1 MSSKIFNLSISDEGK
16 TATVSGWVEKV
27 RDHGGVIFI
36 DLRKDLDLVQVVI
49 EPSEKEIF
57 TVAENIKNEFVIEVS
72 GLVRKRPDGKENT
85 KMNTGEIEVCANKLH
100 VFSKSKPLPFQ
111 LDEYSNAGEEI
122 RLKYRYL
129 DLRRPEMHE
138 NLIMRSEIN
147 NFVRNFLVKKG
158 FVDIDTP
165 MMTKATPEGARDFLI
180 PSRVNQGK
188 FYALPQSPQ
197 LFKQLLMVSGF
208 SKYFQIARCFRDED
222 TRKDRQ
228 PEFTQID
235 IEMSFTSCE
244 EIMNIS
250 EDLIV
255 KLFKKI
261 LKVDLEKFPKI
272 THKESLEKYGTDK
285 PDLRNPIILHD
296 VKDLFID
303 SNFKVFKDP
312 ANDEKSKLVALKL
325 KKDISRSQIDEYTK
339 FVGNFGAKGLAY
351 IKVND
356 TSDIEKGLQSP
367 IVKFLSKSELENLV
381 KKLDLNDGE
390 VVFFGAG
397 NKKIVLDSMSAFRQK
412 LAEDF
417 DLIDK
422 TSWMPVWITDFP
434 MFDETPEGT
443 ITPSHHPF
451 TKSLST
457 LDLLEKFPEQATSEA
472 YDLVLNGFELGGG
485 SMRIHD
491 IEEQKKIFSL
501 LGISNEE
508 AKQKFGF
515 FLEALEYGCP
525 PHGGIA
531 FGLDRIV
538 MLMANEDSIRD
549 VIAFPKTQSAMCL
562 MTDAP
567 DKVSNDELED
577 LSIKSTFEETD

>member
-100 VFSKSKPLPFQ
+100 IFSKSKPLPFQ

-367 IVKFLSKSELENLV
+367 IVKFLSKTELENLV
-381 KKLDLNDGE
+381 EKLDLNDGE

-434 MFDETPEGT
+434 MFDETSEGT
-443 ITPSHHPF
+443 LTPSHHPF

-457 LDLLEKFPEQATSEA
+457 LDLLEKSPEQAISEA

>member
-272 THKESLEKYGTDK
+272 THKESMEKYGTDK

-367 IVKFLSKSELENLV
+367 IVKFLSKTELQNLV

-443 ITPSHHPF
+443 LTPSHHPF

-457 LDLLEKFPEQATSEA
+457 LDLLEKSPEQAISEA

>member
-85 KMNTGEIEVCANKLH
+85 KMNTGEIEVCAKKLH
-100 VFSKSKPLPFQ
+100 IFSKSKPLPFQ

-312 ANDEKSKLVALKL
+312 ANDKKSKLVALKL
-325 KKDISRSQIDEYTK
+325 KKDFSRSQIDEYTK

-367 IVKFLSKSELENLV
+367 IVKFLSKTELQNLV

-434 MFDETPEGT
+434 MFDETSEGT
-443 ITPSHHPF
+443 LTPSHHPF

-457 LDLLEKFPEQATSEA
+457 LDLLEKSPEQAISEA

-501 LGISNEE
+501 LGISNVE

>member
-100 VFSKSKPLPFQ
+100 IFSKSKPLTFQ

-367 IVKFLSKSELENLV
+367 IVKFLSKTELENLV
-381 KKLDLNDGE
+381 EKLDLNDGE

-457 LDLLEKFPEQATSEA
+457 LDLLEKSPEQATSEA

>member
-16 TATVSGWVEKV
+16 TATVRGWVEKV

-100 VFSKSKPLPFQ
+100 IFSKSKPLPFQ

-272 THKESLEKYGTDK
+272 THKESMEKYGTDK

-367 IVKFLSKSELENLV
+367 IVKFLSKTELENLV
-381 KKLDLNDGE
+381 EKLDLNDGE

-434 MFDETPEGT
+434 MFDETSEGT
-443 ITPSHHPF
+443 LTPSHHPF

-457 LDLLEKFPEQATSEA
+457 LDLLEKSPEQAISEA

-501 LGISNEE
+501 LGISNVE

>member
-261 LKVDLEKFPKI
+261 LKVDLVKFPKI
-272 THKESLEKYGTDK
+272 THKESMEKYGTDK

-325 KKDISRSQIDEYTK
+325 KIDISRSQIDEYTK

-356 TSDIEKGLQSP
+356 ISDIEKGLQSP
-367 IVKFLSKSELENLV
+367 IVKFLSKTELQNLV
-381 KKLDLNDGE
+381 KKLDLNNGE

-422 TSWMPVWITDFP
+422 TSWKPVWITDFP
-434 MFDETPEGT
+434 MFDETSEGT
-443 ITPSHHPF
+443 LTPSHHPF

-457 LDLLEKFPEQATSEA
+457 LDLLEKSPEQAISEA

-577 LSIKSTFEETD
+577 LSIKSTFEETE

>member
-303 SNFKVFKDP
+303 SNFKVFNDP

-367 IVKFLSKSELENLV
+367 IVKFLSKTELQNLV

-443 ITPSHHPF
+443 LTPSHHPF

-457 LDLLEKFPEQATSEA
+457 LDLLEKSPEQAISEA

>member
-272 THKESLEKYGTDK
+272 THKESMEKYGTDK

-367 IVKFLSKSELENLV
+367 IVKFLSKTELENLV

-397 NKKIVLDSMSAFRQK
+397 YKKIVLDSMSAFRQK

-457 LDLLEKFPEQATSEA
+457 LDLLEKSPEQAISEA

>member
-72 GLVRKRPDGKENT
+72 GLVRKRPDGKENS

-100 VFSKSKPLPFQ
+100 IFSKSKPLPFQ

-272 THKESLEKYGTDK
+272 THKESMEKYGTDK

-367 IVKFLSKSELENLV
+367 IVKFLSKTELENLV
-381 KKLDLNDGE
+381 EKLDLNDGE

-434 MFDETPEGT
+434 MFDETSEGT
-443 ITPSHHPF
+443 LTPSHHPF

-457 LDLLEKFPEQATSEA
+457 LDLLEKSPEQAISEA

-501 LGISNEE
+501 LGISNVE

>member
-100 VFSKSKPLPFQ
+100 IFSKSKPLPFQ

-272 THKESLEKYGTDK
+272 THKESMEKYGTDK

-367 IVKFLSKSELENLV
+367 IVKFLSKTELENLV
-381 KKLDLNDGE
+381 EKLDLNDGE

-434 MFDETPEGT
+434 MFDETSEGT
-443 ITPSHHPF
+443 LTPSHHPF

-457 LDLLEKFPEQATSEA
+457 LDLLEKSPEQAISEA

>member
-100 VFSKSKPLPFQ
+100 IFSKSKPLPFQ

-158 FVDIDTP
+158 FVDIDAP

-228 PEFTQID
+228 PEFTQVD
-235 IEMSFTSCE
+235 IEISFTSCE

-272 THKESLEKYGTDK
+272 THKESMEKYGTDK

-367 IVKFLSKSELENLV
+367 IVKFLSKTELENLV

-457 LDLLEKFPEQATSEA
+457 LDLLEKSPEQATSEA

-501 LGISNEE
+501 LGISNVE

>member
-100 VFSKSKPLPFQ
+100 IFSKSKPLPFQ

-272 THKESLEKYGTDK
+272 THKESMEKYGTDK

-356 TSDIEKGLQSP
+356 TSDTEKGLQSP
-367 IVKFLSKSELENLV
+367 IVKFLSKTELENLV
-381 KKLDLNDGE
+381 EKLDLNDGE

-434 MFDETPEGT
+434 MFDETSEGT
-443 ITPSHHPF
+443 LTPSHHPF

-457 LDLLEKFPEQATSEA
+457 LDLLEKSPEQAISEA

-501 LGISNEE
+501 LGISNVE

>member
-100 VFSKSKPLPFQ
+100 IFSKSKPLPFQ

-272 THKESLEKYGTDK
+272 THKESMEKYGTDK

-367 IVKFLSKSELENLV
+367 IVKFLSKTELENLV

-457 LDLLEKFPEQATSEA
+457 LDLLEKSPEQATSEA

>member
-272 THKESLEKYGTDK
+272 THKESMEKYGTDK

-312 ANDEKSKLVALKL
+312 ANDKKSKLVALKL

-367 IVKFLSKSELENLV
+367 IVKFLSKTELENLV

-457 LDLLEKFPEQATSEA
+457 LDLLEKSPEQATSEA

>member
-16 TATVSGWVEKV
+16 TATVNGWVEKV

-57 TVAENIKNEFVIEVS
+57 TVAENIKNEFVIEVT
-72 GLVRKRPDGKENT
+72 GLVRKRPDGKENI

-100 VFSKSKPLPFQ
+100 IFSKSKPLPFQ

-147 NFVRNFLVKKG
+147 NFARNFLVKKG
-158 FVDIDTP
+158 FIDIDTP
-165 MMTKATPEGARDFLI
+165 VMTKATPEGARDFLI

-272 THKESLEKYGTDK
+272 THKESIEKYGTDK

-312 ANDEKSKLVALKL
+312 ANDKKSKLVALKL
-325 KKDISRSQIDEYTK
+325 RKDISRSQIDEYTK
-339 FVGNFGAKGLAY
+339 FAGNFGAKGLAY

-356 TSDIEKGLQSP
+356 SSDIEKGLQSP
-367 IVKFLSKSELENLV
+367 IVKFLSKAELENLV
-381 KKLDLNDGE
+381 KKLDLKDGE

-397 NKKIVLDSMSAFRQK
+397 NKKIVYDSMGALRQK

-417 DLIDK
+417 ELIDK
-422 TSWMPVWITDFP
+422 TSWAPVWITDFP
-434 MFDETPEGT
+434 MFDETLEGT
-443 ITPSHHPF
+443 LTPSHHPF
-451 TKSLST
+451 TKSLSS
-457 LDLLEKFPEQATSEA
+457 LDQLEKSPDQALSEA

-485 SMRIHD
+485 SMRIYD
-491 IEEQKKIFSL
+491 VEEQRKIFSL
-501 LGISNEE
+501 LGISEKE

-549 VIAFPKTQSAMCL
+549 VIAFPKTQSALCL
-562 MTDAP
+562 MTEAP
-567 DKVSNDELED
+567 DKVSSDELED
-577 LSIKSTFEETD
+577 LSIQSTFEETD

>member
-272 THKESLEKYGTDK
+272 THKESMEKYGTDK

-367 IVKFLSKSELENLV
+367 IVKFLSKTELENLV

-457 LDLLEKFPEQATSEA
+457 LDLLEKSPEQAISEA

>member
-16 TATVSGWVEKV
+16 TATVSGWVEKI

-36 DLRKDLDLVQVVI
+36 DLRKDLELVQVVI

-57 TVAENIKNEFVIEVS
+57 AVAENIKNEFVIEVS
-72 GLVRKRPDGKENT
+72 GLVRKRPNGKENK

-100 VFSKSKPLPFQ
+100 IFSKSKPLPFQ

-129 DLRRPEMHE
+129 DLRRPEMHK

-147 NFVRNFLVKKG
+147 NLVRDFLVKKG
-158 FVDIDTP
+158 FIDIDTP

-235 IEMSFTSCE
+235 IEMSFTSCKE
-244 EIMNIS
+244 VMNIS
-250 EDLIV
+250 ENLII

-261 LKVDLEKFPKI
+261 LEVDLEKFPKL
-272 THKESLEKYGTDK
+272 THKESMEKYGTDK
-285 PDLRNPIILHD
+285 PDLRNPIILND
-296 VKDLFID
+296 VKELFLN

-312 ANDEKSKLVALKL
+312 ANDEKAKLIAMKL
-325 KKDISRSQIDEYTK
+325 KKDVSRGQIDEYTK

-356 TSDIEKGLQSP
+356 SSDIEKGLQSP
-367 IVKFLSKSELENLV
+367 IVKFLSKAELENLV
-381 KKLDLNDGE
+381 KKLDLKDGE

-397 NKKIVLDSMSAFRQK
+397 NKKIVYDSMGALRQK

-417 DLIDK
+417 ELIDK
-422 TSWMPVWITDFP
+422 TSWAPVWITDFP
-434 MFDETPEGT
+434 MFDETLEGT
-443 ITPSHHPF
+443 LTPSHHPF
-451 TKSLST
+451 TKSLSS
-457 LDLLEKFPEQATSEA
+457 LDQLEKSPDQALSEA

-485 SMRIHD
+485 SMRIYD
-491 IEEQKKIFSL
+491 VEEQRKIFSL
-501 LGISNEE
+501 LGISEKE

-549 VIAFPKTQSAMCL
+549 VIAFPKTQSALCL
-562 MTDAP
+562 MTEAP
-567 DKVSNDELED
+567 DKVSSDELED
-577 LSIKSTFEETD
+577 LSIQSTFEETD

>member
-356 TSDIEKGLQSP
+356 LSDIEKGFQSP
-367 IVKFLSKSELENLV
+367 IVKFLSKTELENLV

-457 LDLLEKFPEQATSEA
+457 LDLLEKSPEQATSEA

>member
-100 VFSKSKPLPFQ
+100 IFSKSKPLPFQ

-272 THKESLEKYGTDK
+272 THKESMEKYGTDK

-367 IVKFLSKSELENLV
+367 IVKFLSKTELQNLV

-457 LDLLEKFPEQATSEA
+457 LDLLEKSPEQATSEA

-501 LGISNEE
+501 LGISNVE

>member
-36 DLRKDLDLVQVVI
+36 DLRKDLELVQVVI

-72 GLVRKRPDGKENT
+72 GLVRKRPNGKENK

-100 VFSKSKPLPFQ
+100 IFSKSKPLPFQ

-129 DLRRPEMHE
+129 DLRRPEMHK

-147 NFVRNFLVKKG
+147 NLVRDFLVKKG
-158 FVDIDTP
+158 FIDIDTP

-235 IEMSFTSCE
+235 IEMSFTSCK

-250 EDLIV
+250 ENLII

-261 LKVDLEKFPKI
+261 LEVDLEKFPKL
-272 THKESLEKYGTDK
+272 THKESMEKYGTDK
-285 PDLRNPIILHD
+285 PDLRNPIILND
-296 VKDLFID
+296 VKELFLN

-312 ANDEKSKLVALKL
+312 ANDEKAKLIAMKL
-325 KKDISRSQIDEYTK
+325 KKDVSRGQIDEYTK

-356 TSDIEKGLQSP
+356 SSDIEKGLQSP
-367 IVKFLSKSELENLV
+367 IVKFLSKAELENLV
-381 KKLDLNDGE
+381 KKLDLKDGE

-397 NKKIVLDSMSAFRQK
+397 NKKIVYDSMGALRQK

-417 DLIDK
+417 ELIDK
-422 TSWMPVWITDFP
+422 TSWAPVWITDFP
-434 MFDETPEGT
+434 MFDETLEGT
-443 ITPSHHPF
+443 LTPSHHPF
-451 TKSLST
+451 TKSLSS
-457 LDLLEKFPEQATSEA
+457 LDQLEKSPDQALSEA

-485 SMRIHD
+485 SMRIYD
-491 IEEQKKIFSL
+491 VEEQRKIFSL
-501 LGISNEE
+501 LGISKKE

-549 VIAFPKTQSAMCL
+549 VIAFPKTQSALCL
-562 MTDAP
+562 MTEAP
-567 DKVSNDELED
+567 DKVSSDELED
-577 LSIKSTFEETD
+577 LSIQSTFEETD

>member
-367 IVKFLSKSELENLV
+367 IVKFLSKTELQNLV
-381 KKLDLNDGE
+381 KKLDLKDGE

-443 ITPSHHPF
+443 LTPSHHPF

-457 LDLLEKFPEQATSEA
+457 LDLLEKSPEQAISEA

>member
-36 DLRKDLDLVQVVI
+36 DLRKDLDLVQVVV

-100 VFSKSKPLPFQ
+100 IFSKSKPLPFQ

-272 THKESLEKYGTDK
+272 THKESMEKYGTDK

-312 ANDEKSKLVALKL
+312 ANDKKSKLVALKL

-367 IVKFLSKSELENLV
+367 IVKFLSKTELENLV
-381 KKLDLNDGE
+381 EKLDLNDGE

-434 MFDETPEGT
+434 MFDETSEGT
-443 ITPSHHPF
+443 LTPSHHPF

-457 LDLLEKFPEQATSEA
+457 LDLLEKSPEQAISEA

-577 LSIKSTFEETD
+577 LSIKSTFQETD

>member
-367 IVKFLSKSELENLV
+367 IVKFLSKTELQNLV
-381 KKLDLNDGE
+381 KKLDLNNGE

-434 MFDETPEGT
+434 MFDETSEGT
-443 ITPSHHPF
+443 LTPSHHPF

-457 LDLLEKFPEQATSEA
+457 LDLLEKSPEQAISEA

-501 LGISNEE
+501 LGISNVE

>member
-36 DLRKDLDLVQVVI
+36 DLRKDLELVQVVI

-72 GLVRKRPDGKENT
+72 GLVRKRPNGKENK

-100 VFSKSKPLPFQ
+100 IFSKSKPLPFQ

-129 DLRRPEMHE
+129 DLRRPEMHK

-147 NFVRNFLVKKG
+147 NIVRDFLVKKG
-158 FVDIDTP
+158 FIDIDTP

-235 IEMSFTSCE
+235 IEMSFTSCK

-250 EDLIV
+250 ENLII

-261 LKVDLEKFPKI
+261 LEVDLEKFPKL
-272 THKESLEKYGTDK
+272 THKESMEKYGTDK
-285 PDLRNPIILHD
+285 PDLRNPIILND
-296 VKDLFID
+296 VKELFLN

-312 ANDEKSKLVALKL
+312 ANDEKAKLIALKL
-325 KKDISRSQIDEYTK
+325 KKDVSRSQIDEYTK

-356 TSDIEKGLQSP
+356 SSDIEKGLQSP
-367 IVKFLSKSELENLV
+367 IVKFLSKAELENLV
-381 KKLDLNDGE
+381 KKLDLKDGE

-397 NKKIVLDSMSAFRQK
+397 NKKIVYDSMGALRQK

-422 TSWMPVWITDFP
+422 TSWAPVWITDFP
-434 MFDETPEGT
+434 MFDETLEGT
-443 ITPSHHPF
+443 LTPSHHPF
-451 TKSLST
+451 TKSLSS
-457 LDLLEKFPEQATSEA
+457 LDQLEKSPDQALSEA

-485 SMRIHD
+485 SMRIYD
-491 IEEQKKIFSL
+491 VEEQRKIFSL
-501 LGISNEE
+501 LGISEKE

-549 VIAFPKTQSAMCL
+549 VIAFPKTQSALCL
-562 MTDAP
+562 MTEAP
-567 DKVSNDELED
+567 DKVSSDELED
-577 LSIKSTFEETD
+577 LSIQSTFEETD

>member
-100 VFSKSKPLPFQ
+100 IFSKSKPLPFQ

-367 IVKFLSKSELENLV
+367 IVKFLSKTELENLV
-381 KKLDLNDGE
+381 EKLDLNDGE

-434 MFDETPEGT
+434 MFDETSEGT
-443 ITPSHHPF
+443 LTPSHHPF

-457 LDLLEKFPEQATSEA
+457 LDLLEKSPEQAISEA

-501 LGISNEE
+501 LGISNVE

>member
-36 DLRKDLDLVQVVI
+36 DLRKDLELVQVVI

-57 TVAENIKNEFVIEVS
+57 AVAENIKNEFVIEVS
-72 GLVRKRPDGKENT
+72 GLVRKRPNGKENK

-100 VFSKSKPLPFQ
+100 IFSKSKPLPFQ

-129 DLRRPEMHE
+129 DLRRPEMHK

-147 NFVRNFLVKKG
+147 NLVRDFLVKKG
-158 FVDIDTP
+158 FIDIDTP

-228 PEFTQID
+228 PEFTQVD
-235 IEMSFTSCE
+235 IEMSFTSCK

-250 EDLIV
+250 ENLII

-261 LKVDLEKFPKI
+261 LEVDLEKFPKL
-272 THKESLEKYGTDK
+272 THKESMEKYGTDK
-285 PDLRNPIILHD
+285 PDLRNPIILND
-296 VKDLFID
+296 VKELFLN

-312 ANDEKSKLVALKL
+312 ANDEKAKLIAMKL
-325 KKDISRSQIDEYTK
+325 KKDVSRGQIDEYTK

-356 TSDIEKGLQSP
+356 SSDIEKGLQSP
-367 IVKFLSKSELENLV
+367 IVKFLSKAELENLV
-381 KKLDLNDGE
+381 KKLDLKDGE

-397 NKKIVLDSMSAFRQK
+397 NKKIVYDSMGALRQK

-417 DLIDK
+417 ELIDK
-422 TSWMPVWITDFP
+422 TSWAPVWITDFP
-434 MFDETPEGT
+434 MFDETLEGT
-443 ITPSHHPF
+443 LTPSHHPF
-451 TKSLST
+451 TKSLSS
-457 LDLLEKFPEQATSEA
+457 LDQLEKSPDQALSEA

-485 SMRIHD
+485 SMRIYD
-491 IEEQKKIFSL
+491 VEEQRKIFSL
-501 LGISNEE
+501 LGISEKE

-549 VIAFPKTQSAMCL
+549 VIAFPKTQSALCL
-562 MTDAP
+562 MTEAP
-567 DKVSNDELED
+567 DKVSSDELED
-577 LSIKSTFEETD
+577 LSIQSTFEETD

>member
-272 THKESLEKYGTDK
+272 THKESMEKYGTDK

-356 TSDIEKGLQSP
+356 ISDIEKGLQSP
-367 IVKFLSKSELENLV
+367 IVKFLSKTELENLV

-457 LDLLEKFPEQATSEA
+457 LDLLEKSPEQATSEA

>member
-367 IVKFLSKSELENLV
+367 IVKFLSKTELENLV

-457 LDLLEKFPEQATSEA
+457 LDLLEKSPEQAISEA

-501 LGISNEE
+501 LGISNVE

>member
-49 EPSEKEIF
+49 EPTEKEIF
-57 TVAENIKNEFVIEVS
+57 TVAENIKNKFVIEVS

-100 VFSKSKPLPFQ
+100 IFSKSKPLPFQ

-147 NFVRNFLVKKG
+147 TFVRNFLVKKG

-356 TSDIEKGLQSP
+356 TSDIEIGLQSP
-367 IVKFLSKSELENLV
+367 IVKFLSKTELENLV

-434 MFDETPEGT
+434 MFDETSEGT
-443 ITPSHHPF
+443 LTPSHHPF

-457 LDLLEKFPEQATSEA
+457 LDLLEKSPEQAISEA

>member
-36 DLRKDLDLVQVVI
+36 DLRKDLDLVQVVV

-100 VFSKSKPLPFQ
+100 IFSKSKPLPFQ

-272 THKESLEKYGTDK
+272 THKESMEKYGTDK

-312 ANDEKSKLVALKL
+312 ANDKKSKLVALKL

-367 IVKFLSKSELENLV
+367 IVKFLSKTELENLV
-381 KKLDLNDGE
+381 EKLDLNDGE

-434 MFDETPEGT
+434 MFDETSEGT
-443 ITPSHHPF
+443 LTPSHHPF

-457 LDLLEKFPEQATSEA
+457 LDLLEKSPEQAISEA